1 MGLFTGPASAIKAA
15 RLLAAHPK
23 LIGLALIPALTTCA
37 LSCVGVGLAI
47 AYGDDLVTLVWAEPE
62 EGWLH
67 WLWWTLTQLVRLS
80 AAFLAIFITPWLI
93 ILFGIPLSGPLAS
106 AADAILGGTDSS
118 ASLLASIKTN
128 IGAAV
133 GLTLIGMFGN
143 ILLFMLGLIP
153 VVGLIS
159 APVAAF
165 VWTPLILCYDLHD
178 GALSKRDCSV
188 KQKISIVLRQPITS
202 LSLGL
207 TGIALLYVP
216 IINLV
221 GLPIAV
227 VAGVVAIRDREKNG
241 EIQTSKGA

>member
-37 LSCVGVGLAI
+37 LSCVGIGLAI

-143 ILLFMLGLIP
+143 ILLFILGLP
-153 VVGLIS
+153 
-159 APVAAF
+159 
-165 VWTPLILCYDLHD
+165 
-178 GALSKRDCSV
+178 SV
-188 KQKISIVLRQPITS
+188 SFPR
-202 LSLGL
+202 LSLPSSGPL
-207 TGIALLYVP
+207 SFSVTTCTMERCQSETARSNRKSASFSASQSPLS
-216 IINLV
+216 
-221 GLPIAV
+221 AW
-227 VAGVVAIRDREKNG
+227 D
-241 EIQTSKGA
+241 